1 MTLTFMGKTYECVS
15 VEKEHNKIIIHTGK
29 VEDGEEIIY
38 HIYGDIDFDSVV
50 LEGGTWTEPNTEST
64 DDVLN
69 ALLGV
74 SV

>member
-1 MTLTFMGKTYECVS
+1 MILTYRGRKYDCVS
-15 VEKEHNKIIIHTGK
+15 AEKRSNEIVIHTGEY
-29 VEDGEEIIY
+29 VEDEEIIH
-38 HIYGDIDFDSVV
+38 HIYGDIDFDEIV
-50 LEGGTWTEPNTEST
+50 LEGGTWTEATAST